1 MGVGLYKQWY
11 TAVLHPQRLIISNN
25 FCPMYNDVFV
35 RGESAVGVQSR
46 DFFLTTL
53 APAYIRWAMWTIQE
67 ILLSSVSLGIL
78 HYTAMWGGQGD
89 QHVRGQERE
98 KKGFRECCRFLS
110 DVLSLSFTHFWTSR
124 YWDCTLMRI
133 MEMHMRNESPATKH
147 KIYLPLCLGLPPPLQ
162 ICQVSDTCSAAAS
175 KSQLH
180 WGSCSLVWWSVS
192 RCQSCVS
199 LQDMRYGNRRALSGR
214 TESEGVTFSRQKLAN
229 RERGR
234 ASAHIRRLNE
244 RRTVVL
250 RFKSLSPEI
259 W

>member
-1 MGVGLYKQWY
+1 MMCLYVENRRWE
-11 TAVLHPQRLIISNN
+11 
-25 FCPMYNDVFV
+25 YNP
-35 RGESAVGVQSR
+35 GI
-46 DFFLTTL
+46 FFLTTL

-229 RERGR
+229 RERE
-234 ASAHIRRLNE
+234 SE
-244 RRTVVL
+244 RTYSTAEWETHCGFAFQEL
-250 RFKSLSPEI
+250 ISWDLIETLWAGEMS
-259 W
+259 

>member
-98 KKGFRECCRFLS
+98 IRFPW
-110 DVLSLSFTHFWTSR
+110 V
-124 YWDCTLMRI
+124 
-133 MEMHMRNESPATKH
+133 
-147 KIYLPLCLGLPPPLQ
+147 LQ
-162 ICQVSDTCSAAAS
+162 IPIRCAELVIYAFLNVKILRLHTDENHGNAHEEWVSCNETQNLPA
-175 KSQLH
+175 
-180 WGSCSLVWWSVS
+180 SVS
-192 RCQSCVS
+192 RSASPPPNLSSIRYVQRSSFQKSAALRLLFSCLVICEP
-199 LQDMRYGNRRALSGR
+199 LPELCLFARHA
-214 TESEGVTFSRQKLAN
+214 
-229 RERGR
+229 
-234 ASAHIRRLNE
+234 IR
-244 RRTVVL
+244 
-250 RFKSLSPEI
+250 
-259 W
+259 